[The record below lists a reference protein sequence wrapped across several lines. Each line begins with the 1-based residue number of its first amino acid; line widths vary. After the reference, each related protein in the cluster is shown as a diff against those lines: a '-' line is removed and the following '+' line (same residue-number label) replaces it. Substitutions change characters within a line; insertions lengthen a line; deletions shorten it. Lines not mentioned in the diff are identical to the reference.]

1 MNHEPGIMNREYLAS
16 QAEGRGFESQRN
28 HTIKKGIL
36 QTSKYR

>member
-28 HTIKKGIL
+28 HAILKGIHQL
-36 QTSKYR
+36 SNI